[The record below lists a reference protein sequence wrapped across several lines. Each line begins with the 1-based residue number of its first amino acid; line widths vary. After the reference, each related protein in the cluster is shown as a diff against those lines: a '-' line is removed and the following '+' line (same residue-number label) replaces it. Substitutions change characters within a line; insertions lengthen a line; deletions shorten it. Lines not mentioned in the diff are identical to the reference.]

1 MPSVW
6 CDTCSV
12 AAAKWV
18 AEVSAWL
25 QCFVGNTVR
34 ECSVHTSFHG
44 LARLPSSPHKRRR
57 VSQMQSNSAHSLQ
70 SLCSNVFKIVSTYG
84 LPEVVVQKCFKFLRP
99 SGPQPLTMMR
109 SDGVWCN
116 AQDTHEAWKLHLSKQ
131 NGGSAVYDKAFHEK
145 LCTCMH
151 ATLVALHGIVV

>member
-1 MPSVW
+1 M
-6 CDTCSV
+6 
-12 AAAKWV
+12 
-18 AEVSAWL
+18 
-25 QCFVGNTVR
+25 R

-84 LPEVVVQKCFKFLRP
+84 LPEVVVQKCSKFLCP

-131 NGGSAVYDKAFHEK
+131 NGGSAVYDKVCHEK
-145 LCTCMH
+145 IMHMHACMHACMH